1 MDAASAGRYERPATL
16 ANWQQPPQNRW
27 SFQHVRELVSTARI
41 APARDAPHDL
51 RPLPRSPR
59 IGTLSAEGRQLTL
72 DELLEETY
80 TDGMLVLRDGQVVAE
95 RYLNGLE
102 PDTPHLLMSVS
113 KSITATVAGILIG
126 DGKLRPEQAVTD
138 VVPALRGTSFEG
150 CTVRHLLDM
159 RAGTRFN
166 EDYDDPR
173 SEVRVSEQVYNWAPR
188 TDPGIPPDLRAY
200 YATLENDGPHGGAF
214 RYRSILTDVLGWVLE
229 EAAGQRYAELVSRSL
244 WQPMGAEY
252 EAEVTVDPA
261 GNALSD
267 GGICCTLRDL
277 ARFGRLMLDGG
288 TREGRQVVPAEWVR
302 NTLTP
307 DPDSVSAFREAE
319 DEPDFPPTA
328 YYRNKWWVID
338 PVAPIYGGFGINGQM
353 VLIHGPARVV
363 VAKLS
368 TWPEPWSSERYRLTV
383 AACTDLAEQVAG
395 AG

>member
-1 MDAASAGRYERPATL
+1 MDAASTGRYERPATI
-16 ANWQQPPQNRW
+16 ANWQQPPHNRW
-27 SFQHVRELVSTARI
+27 SFQHVRELVPTARI
-41 APARDAPHDL
+41 APARDAPRQL
-51 RPLPRSPR
+51 RPASAPPR
-59 IGTLSAEGRQLTL
+59 IDRLSADGRQLTL

-80 TDGMLVLRDGQVVAE
+80 TDGLLVLHDGRVVVE

-126 DGKLRPEQAVTD
+126 GGELRPEQAVTD

-166 EDYDDPR
+166 EDYDDPQ

-188 TDPGIPPDLRAY
+188 TDPDIPPDLRAY

-229 EAAGQRYAELVSRSL
+229 EAAGERYAELVSRTL
-244 WQPMGAEY
+244 WQPMGAEH
-252 EAEVTVDPA
+252 EAEVTVDAA

-288 TREGRQVVPAEWVR
+288 RRKTGQVVPAEWIR
-302 NTLTP
+302 DTLTP
-307 DPDSVSAFREAE
+307 DSDTVSAFREAE

-338 PVAPIYGGFGINGQM
+338 PAAPVYGGFGINGQM

-368 TWPEPWSSERYRLTV
+368 TWPEAWSSDRYRLTV
-383 AACTDLAEQVAG
+383 AACSDLAEQVAG